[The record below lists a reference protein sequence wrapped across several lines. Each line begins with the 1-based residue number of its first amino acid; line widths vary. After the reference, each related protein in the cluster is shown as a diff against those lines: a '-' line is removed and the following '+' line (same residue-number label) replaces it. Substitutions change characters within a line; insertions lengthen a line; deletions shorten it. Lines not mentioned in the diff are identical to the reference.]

1 MGHLGVYW
9 SIYTVLN
16 IFGLILFFTRIVLEF
31 FYDTIERM
39 TYSRRMFYYNAKSYI
54 SITFVINHAIAIGL
68 AIILKADNLCDVEF
82 STYDTIYCNIS
93 QVHGMPMDSFVVIV
107 FLLLLYQITLPIKYI
122 YTFFGQVVQFIAV
135 ILAGCK
141 VFKYNSTTPM
151 IIICLALYIGVG
163 ATQYCIQSIIQSNF
177 ILKEMSKSNPK
188 HTLSPLSG
196 S

>member
-1 MGHLGVYW
+1 MGHLGVFW

-16 IFGLILFFTRIVLEF
+16 IFGLILFFARVVLEF

-68 AIILKADNLCDVEF
+68 SIILKADNLCDVKF

-141 VFKYNSTTPM
+141 VFKYNVRFLSLSASGGNDPYDADFFIREGNFTSS
-151 IIICLALYIGVG
+151 CFKL
-163 ATQYCIQSIIQSNF
+163 SI
-177 ILKEMSKSNPK
+177 L
-188 HTLSPLSG
+188 LL
-196 S
+196 